1 MSAQANNDSA
11 PDLVNIEIDGQ
22 AMQVPKGSMI
32 IQAADSAGIAIP
44 RFCYHEKLSI
54 AANCRMCLV
63 DVEKAPKPMPACA
76 TPVME
81 GMRVYTQSRR
91 ALDAQRGVMEFLLI
105 NHPLDCPICDQ
116 GGECELQD
124 LSLGYGRSVSRFS
137 ERKRVVADEDLGP
150 LVATEMTR
158 CIQCTRCVRFL
169 DEIAGT
175 HEFGGMNRGEHLEIG
190 TYIGKSL
197 ESELQGNI
205 IDICP
210 VGALTNKPFRFRAR
224 AWELVARESIGY
236 HDALGS
242 NLFLH
247 TRRGEVLRCVPRE
260 NEAINE
266 TWLSDRDRWSHTGLR
281 ADDRLAAPMLRQDG
295 RLREVT
301 WADALAAAETAL
313 REAGAELGAVISPAA
328 SCEEMHLLQ
337 ALVRGLGSNSI
348 DHRLRQLD
356 FADQDAWPAEP
367 RCERALAEM
376 EKSDAIFVIG
386 GHPRL
391 DQPLLGHRI
400 RKAWRAGGKV
410 YALNSRSQA
419 VHYRH
424 AVEITTLPSRLPAL
438 LAGVLELA
446 GGRVP
451 AAVEPEHD
459 EAARRIAEGLKQAS
473 AATILLGDAAAQHP
487 QASLLRHLARALASA
502 TGAAYNELP
511 AGANAVGAWR
521 HGAVPHRGPGGSPIG
536 AAGRNLAEML
546 ASPPHTLILYGAE
559 APEDFLD
566 GAAALGALAG
576 ASKVIAFSA
585 FLGESLRE
593 HADIVLPIG
602 LLPEIDAT
610 LVNLDGRVQT
620 VGAGAKLPG
629 EARAGWRVLRE
640 LGGRLGIS
648 GFDFLDLA
656 GLRGAMARALE
667 GAAARPG
674 EFVPQTVA
682 AAGGGGFERIAGVP
696 THAVDAVLRRAAPL
710 QATPIAVGPQVALH
724 PEDAIA
730 LGLGQGAEAEVIGAD
745 ARLVLPV
752 RIDAGVPRGAAFIP
766 SAMAATAG
774 LAPAGRIQ
782 VRKLERSVEA

>member
-1 MSAQANNDSA
+1 MSAQPTNNTA

-22 AMQVPKGSMI
+22 AMQVPKGAMI
-32 IQAADSAGIAIP
+32 IQAADKAGIPIP

-76 TPVME
+76 TPVMD

-124 LSLGYGRSVSRFS
+124 LSLGYGRSVSRFV
-137 ERKRVVADEDLGP
+137 ERKRVVPDEDLGS

-224 AWELVARESIGY
+224 AWELIARESIGY

-242 NLFLH
+242 NLYLH

-260 NEAINE
+260 NEQINE
-266 TWLSDRDRWSHTGLR
+266 TWLSDRDRWSHTGLHVG
-281 ADDRLAAPMLRQDG
+281 DRLATPMLRQDG
-295 RLREVT
+295 RLREVS
-301 WADALAAAETAL
+301 WDDALAATAAAL
-313 REAGAELGAVISPAA
+313 REAGIEIGALVSPSA
-328 SCEEMHLLQ
+328 SCEEMYLLQ
-337 ALVRGLGSNSI
+337 GLLRGLGSNSI

-356 FADQDAWPAEP
+356 FSDQDAWPAEP
-367 RCERALAEM
+367 RFERALAEV
-376 EKSDAIFVIG
+376 EYSDAILVIG

-400 RKAWRAGGKV
+400 RKAWRNGARIF
-410 YALNSRSQA
+410 ALNALSQPT
-419 VHYRH
+419 HYEH
-424 AVEITTLPSRLPAL
+424 AAEIVALPSRLPGL

-446 GGRVP
+446 GGPVP
-451 AAVEPEHD
+451 AAVRPD
-459 EAARRIAEGLKQAS
+459 MDQAARRVAEGLKAGT
-473 AATILLGDAAAQHP
+473 AATILFGDLAAQHP
-487 QASLLRHLARALASA
+487 QAALLRHLARALASA
-502 TGAAYNELP
+502 TGAAYNEIP
-511 AGANAVGAWR
+511 AGANAAGAWR
-521 HGAVPHRGPGGSPIG
+521 YGAVPHRGPGGAPMG
-536 AAGRNLAEML
+536 NTGRHAADML
-546 ASPPHTLILYGAE
+546 DNPPHALVLYGAE
-559 APEDFLD
+559 APEDFAHGGLALRALE
-566 GAAALGALAG
+566 AAPH
-576 ASKVIAFSA
+576 VVAFSA
-585 FLGESLRE
+585 FLGDALRQ

-610 LVNLDGRVQT
+610 LVNLDGRTQSVA
-620 VGAGAKLPG
+620 AGAKAPG
-629 EARAGWRVLRE
+629 HARAGWRVLRALGGE
-640 LGGRLGIS
+640 LGVP

-656 GLRGAMARALE
+656 GLRGLMAQALD
-667 GAAARPG
+667 GVSARPA
-674 EFVPQTVA
+674 EFVPQA
-682 AAGGGGFERIAGVP
+682 AAAPAGEGLERIATVP
-696 THAVDAVLRRAAPL
+696 TYAVDAVVRRSAAL
-710 QATPIAVGPQVALH
+710 QATPLGVRAEVVLH
-724 PEDAIA
+724 PEDALA
-730 LGLGQGAEAEVIGAD
+730 LGLGQDGVARVSDGDAAVELPFRVHGA
-745 ARLVLPV
+745 
-752 RIDAGVPRGAAFIP
+752 VPRGAVWIP
-766 SAMAATAG
+766 AACVDAAPIGAAARVLVEKIDGSAG
-774 LAPAGRIQ
+774 
-782 VRKLERSVEA
+782 